1 MRNSPGMLL
10 ARGSTT
16 IGKGSIAWAC
26 TFAGRIWS
34 VLVERDGL
42 ALDTRFVPPVE
53 GDPKPN
59 GCVYLLLHGTFRTFD
74 ATPARHEGPC
84 AFVVTDEQLDG
95 GRGVRV
101 MPLRATGAPY
111 RAIELHLA
119 LADILSPPGV
129 VTLDAATWD
138 AAVRAGRLREHTS
151 DDALVSPIT
160 ALIEHLA
167 AAGVIRKEAVAVAL
181 KPTSPTFGRLWAAL
195 RPMVERLYLAPTI
208 QQVSDA
214 TGVSGRQLDRYIRDF
229 VHAFGLVGAGWRPAT
244 RHLRLKL
251 SVIMLSAEGA
261 SVGDVARIVGYGSS
275 DAMARAF
282 RDAKMPAPSTIQDE
296 LRRAADEAA
305 RG

>member
-1 MRNSPGMLL
+1 MLL

-16 IGKGSIAWAC
+16 IGKGRIAWAC

-59 GCVYLLLHGTFRTFD
+59 GCLYLLLHGTFQTFD
-74 ATPARHEGPC
+74 ASPVRREAPC
-84 AFVVTDEQLDG
+84 AFIVTDEELDG

-101 MPLRATGAPY
+101 MPLRASGAPY

-119 LADILSPPGV
+119 LADIVSPRGV

-138 AAVRAGRLREHTS
+138 AAMRAGQLEAHTS
-151 DDALVSPIT
+151 DEALVSPVT
-160 ALIEHLA
+160 ELLERLA
-167 AAGVIRKEAVAVAL
+167 AAGIIRREAVAVAL
-181 KPTSPTFGRLWAAL
+181 KPTSPTFGRLWSAL

-214 TGVSGRQLDRYIRDF
+214 TGVSGRQIDRYVRDF

-251 SVIMLSAEGA
+251 SVILLSAEGA
-261 SVGDVARIVGYGSS
+261 SVGDIAKIVGYGSS

-282 RDAKMPAPSTIQDE
+282 RDAKMPAPSTIQEE
-296 LRRAADEAA
+296 LRKAALEAA
-305 RG
+305 PA